1 MLSPPETKIPI
12 GKTLPSGA
20 DMQRVVIDEP
30 YKFVPPVYSDWWPW
44 LLRFY
49 LRRYLRSAFGIHSV
63 ECRHVE
69 RLRASL
75 DAGHSIMLTP
85 NHSRLGDPV
94 VLGILGMEADCHLF
108 AMASWHV
115 FKQSR
120 FQTFMTRRMGA
131 FSVLREGNDRQAID
145 TAIDILVARQRP
157 LIMFP
162 EGAITRHNDLIEE
175 MMEGPSFIAR
185 QAAKRLQKLD
195 KPAGVVIHPVA
206 IRYAFQGD
214 LTATL
219 SPILERLEQRLS
231 WQPQKHLSIVERI
244 GKLGQAL
251 LALREIETFGE
262 ACSGNLYER
271 AENFVNHLLTRLE
284 CEWKIGD
291 SSGSVIARVKRIRTA
306 ILPDM
311 AAGRVTPDERA
322 RRWRD
327 LADAYYAQQLSHYP
341 RDYILREKNLPERV
355 VETVE
360 RFEEDFTD
368 HMKKNEPFHTVIQ
381 VGEAIP
387 IGTHR
392 SRDDLGDPAM
402 AEIRRQL
409 QTMMNELAAERTP
422 V

>member
-1 MLSPPETKIPI
+1 
-12 GKTLPSGA
+12 
-20 DMQRVVIDEP
+20 
-30 YKFVPPVYSDWWPW
+30 
-44 LLRFY
+44 
-49 LRRYLRSAFGIHSV
+49 
-63 ECRHVE
+63 
-69 RLRASL
+69 
-75 DAGHSIMLTP
+75 
-85 NHSRLGDPV
+85 
-94 VLGILGMEADCHLF
+94 
-108 AMASWHV
+108 
-115 FKQSR
+115 
-120 FQTFMTRRMGA
+120 
-131 FSVLREGNDRQAID
+131 
-145 TAIDILVARQRP
+145 
-157 LIMFP
+157 MFP

-185 QAAKRLQKLD
+185 QTAKRLQKLG
-195 KPAGVVIHPVA
+195 KPGGVVIHPVA

-214 LTATL
+214 LAATL
-219 SPILERLEQRLS
+219 EPTLERLEQRLS
-231 WQPQKHLSIVERI
+231 WQPQKHLSIVDRI

-251 LALREIETFGE
+251 LTLREVETFGE
-262 ACSGNLYER
+262 ARSGNLYER
-271 AENFVNHLLTRLE
+271 AEKFVEHLLTKLE
-284 CEWKIGD
+284 ADWKID
-291 SSGSVIARVKRIRTA
+291 DTSGSVIARVKRIRTA

-311 AAGRVTPDERA
+311 VAGKVTPEERA

-368 HMKKNEPFHTVIQ
+368 HMTKNEPFHTIIQ

-392 SRDDLGDPAM
+392 TRDELGDPVM

-409 QTMMNELAAERTP
+409 QTMINELAAERTP

>member
-1 MLSPPETKIPI
+1 
-12 GKTLPSGA
+12 
-20 DMQRVVIDEP
+20 MQRVVIDEP
-30 YKFVPPVYSDWWPW
+30 YEFVPPVYSDWWPW
-44 LLRFY
+44 VLRFY
-49 LRRYLRSAFGIHSV
+49 LRRYLRKAFGVHSV

-75 DAGHSIMLTP
+75 AEGHSIVLAP
-85 NHSRLGDPV
+85 NHCRLADPV

-120 FQTFMTRRMGA
+120 FVTFMTRRMGA

-175 MMEGPSFIAR
+175 MMDGPSFIAR
-185 QAAKRLQKLD
+185 QAAKRLQKLG
-195 KPAGVVIHPVA
+195 KPGGVVIHPVA

-214 LTATL
+214 LVATL
-219 SPILERLEQRLS
+219 NPALEDLERRLS
-231 WQPQKHLSIVERI
+231 WQPHTQLSIVERI
-244 GKLGQAL
+244 GNLGQAL
-251 LALREIETFGE
+251 LTLREIEAFGE
-262 ACSGNLYER
+262 ARNGNLYER
-271 AENFVNHLLTRLE
+271 ADQLVQHFLTRLE
-284 CEWKIGD
+284 RDWKIND
-291 SSGSVIARVKRIRTA
+291 TSGSVIARVKRIRTA

-311 AAGRVTPDERA
+311 AAGRVTPEERA

-341 RDYILREKNLPERV
+341 RDYILREKNLPERI

-368 HMKKNEPFHTVIQ
+368 KMRINEPFHTVIQ
-381 VGEAIP
+381 VGEAISV
-387 IGTHR
+387 GTQR
-392 SRDDLGDPAM
+392 TRDEAGDPIM
-402 AEIRRQL
+402 ADVRHQL